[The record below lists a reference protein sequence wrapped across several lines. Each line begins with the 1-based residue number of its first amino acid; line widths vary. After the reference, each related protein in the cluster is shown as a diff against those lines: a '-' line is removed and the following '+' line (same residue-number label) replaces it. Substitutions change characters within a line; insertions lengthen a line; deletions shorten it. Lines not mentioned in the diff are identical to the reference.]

1 MKKVKSKKQPK
12 FREPTPTYQDWLELV
27 GYTLPKHL
35 IGTEFDKRSDDLQE
49 IKNIAD
55 KVIEDNF

>member
-27 GYTLPKHL
+27 GYALPKHL
-35 IGTEFDKRSDDLQE
+35 IGTEFDKRSNNRSNNN
-49 IKNIAD
+49 K
-55 KVIEDNF
+55 